1 MYRQFAV
8 GGGPLQ
14 VVGFYDDD
22 IVKGETGWM
31 ISKRIFSAVHFEGN
45 LEVLPSGVA
54 DTAYVDA
61 YSLPARHPT
70 WVCP

>member
-1 MYRQFAV
+1 MYRQSAV

-31 ISKRIFSAVHFEGN
+31 ISKRIFSAVHSEGN
-45 LEVLPSGVA
+45 TEVLPSRVA
-54 DTAYVDA
+54 DTADTDA
-61 YSLPARHPT
+61 
-70 WVCP
+70 